1 MKLKI
6 ESIPVKIP
14 STTKPVYQVPSGMK
28 PLNKSIIDPVN
39 QPIQLCRK
47 IPIDGTLIPV
57 NTSPASRASSTKP
70 SYPIPVK
77 KLIQP
82 GFVTST
88 PNKPFKNSKSSE
100 KTKWNTTNII
110 RRKIGILQIRW
121 VNTLSILSDFE
132 IVLSFSFLITVLEK
146 LLVIYLYLSS
156 ATIASKSPSKAEL
169 STFDFNSL
177 TSAIISLWLATSKSS
192 FSINFIAWNNG
203 LLTLLSNCSAVLLTN
218 ANNSAFWITVV
229 PFLGFL
235 AILYA
240 FFINSSIPS
249 PFKALISTTG
259 MPNFFSNSLVKIV
272 VPNCFTTS
280 IMFNAIIIGASTSN
294 NWVVKYRFL
303 SRLVAST
310 TLIIQSGCSSIT
322 KLSPNFL

>member
-1 MKLKI
+1 MKATRAIYPESSRIDMNKNNSNTCGMKLKI

-110 RRKIGILQIRW
+110 RRKIGILQIR
-121 VNTLSILSDFE
+121 
-132 IVLSFSFLITVLEK
+132 
-146 LLVIYLYLSS
+146 
-156 ATIASKSPSKAEL
+156 
-169 STFDFNSL
+169 
-177 TSAIISLWLATSKSS
+177 
-192 FSINFIAWNNG
+192 
-203 LLTLLSNCSAVLLTN
+203 
-218 ANNSAFWITVV
+218 
-229 PFLGFL
+229 
-235 AILYA
+235 
-240 FFINSSIPS
+240 
-249 PFKALISTTG
+249 
-259 MPNFFSNSLVKIV
+259 
-272 VPNCFTTS
+272 
-280 IMFNAIIIGASTSN
+280 
-294 NWVVKYRFL
+294 
-303 SRLVAST
+303 
-310 TLIIQSGCSSIT
+310 
-322 KLSPNFL
+322 